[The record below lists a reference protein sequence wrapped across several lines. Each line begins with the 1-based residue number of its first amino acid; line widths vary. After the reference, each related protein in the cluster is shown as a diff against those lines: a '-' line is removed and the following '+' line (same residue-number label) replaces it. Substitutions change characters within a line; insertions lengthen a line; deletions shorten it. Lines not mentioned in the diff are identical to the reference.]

1 MKKNILIFGNGNHC
15 KIVKQEIEK
24 NSNYKIKAIFD
35 IINNKVFLNEK
46 FKRKKI
52 DLNKKYLAITAIG
65 NNIIRKKLVKIIERK
80 FRNIIWAKIISKN
93 AIINKEVKIGEG
105 TLIVSGAVLNINSSI
120 GSHSIV
126 NTSCSLDHDVKVG
139 DFTDLAPGVNIAGN
153 VNIGNNVFVGIGS
166 SIMQK
171 IKIEDN
177 VIIGGQSFVNKN
189 CKSNSKYFGVPSK
202 KIK

>member
-65 NNIIRKKLVKIIERK
+65 NNIIRRKLVKIIERK
-80 FRNIIWAKIISKN
+80 FKNIKWAKIISKN

-126 NTSCSLDHDVKVG
+126 NTSCSLDH
-139 DFTDLAPGVNIAGN
+139 
-153 VNIGNNVFVGIGS
+153 NVFVGIGS